1 MQPIADNRQT
11 KKMEKIDKKSLKT
24 FSLTS
29 LAVDN
34 ATSIFILTV
43 MILFFGYSS
52 YRNMPKE
59 QYPEANIPV
68 VFISTPYFGNS
79 AADIENLITR
89 PIEKELVSLKGIK
102 DVKSNSMQ
110 DFSVVVCEF
119 NSNEQSEDCVRR
131 VKDALDK
138 AKKEL
143 PTDLDQ
149 DPQAEEINFAEFP
162 VMTVNIS
169 GDFGMDELRSY
180 AEHVQD
186 ELESLRQVM
195 RVDLKGA
202 QEREVKIDVDLPKM
216 ESLKVSFGDIENAV
230 KSENITMSGGELT
243 RNNFK
248 RSIRVVGEFESV
260 KELENMI
267 VKSENQRP
275 IYLKNIAKVT
285 YDFEDR
291 KSYARADG
299 SPVISLDVIKRSGQN
314 VLLTADN
321 INLIVEKMRKELPEE
336 LTIDTFNDASVYTR
350 NELANLENS
359 IIMGVLLVV
368 LILLF
373 FLGLRN
379 ALFVGLAIPISMLTG
394 ILWLNI
400 TGQSMNIMV
409 LFALI
414 LALGLLVDNA
424 IVVVENIYRYMQEG
438 YSGKEAAKYGTGEV
452 ALPIIAS
459 TATTLAAFIPL
470 LIWPGVMG
478 EFLKYFP
485 ITLIIVLSS
494 SLFVALVINP
504 VFTSRLMKVDERAET
519 KEGRNA
525 KRKNVLIGTGVMLA
539 IAIYGHFSGT
549 MWLRNL
555 LGMVIGLQL
564 LYFFVFRP
572 GAFIFQNKGL
582 PVLERV
588 YNKFIGGALRIP
600 GLIFVGTIGLLFGSL
615 FILQMFMPKIVYFP
629 SGNPQFINIFVE
641 TPMGKS
647 IEATNELML
656 NLERDVEATIEPYRH
671 IITAV
676 LTQIGENTADPNSMP
691 EPGVTPNKARLSI
704 AFVPTEERQGI
715 STFDVMEKVRDA
727 VQGKYPGA
735 QVTVVKNQDGP
746 STGYPINL
754 ELRGEDI
761 DELAVLSENVIAYIN
776 EQSITG
782 IEELQ
787 PDVRLGKPELTVK
800 IDREAARRYGVS
812 TFAIA
817 DAIRTAVYGKEVS
830 KFKKGEDEYPIFI
843 RLDEKYRNNIE
854 NILNQRITFRSPN
867 GKISQ
872 VPISAVANV
881 KFNSTYSSIKRKDE
895 ERMITVYSNVLEG
908 YYANEIIPVLDD
920 LMANYPLPAG
930 VSYAFTGEQ
939 EQQAEDS
946 SFLGT
951 SFLIAIFT
959 IFIIIVAQFNSI
971 YSPFI
976 IILSI
981 LFSTIGVFLGYAFS
995 GMDLNIIFTGIG
1007 IISLAGIVVN
1017 NAIVLIDY
1025 INLVV
1030 QRKRESLGL
1039 ADMLDMTKEDVK
1051 ACIIE
1056 GGATRLRPVLLTAI
1070 TTILS
1075 LIPLA
1080 VGLNFNF
1087 ATLISELDPHIF
1099 FGGDSNALWGPLA
1112 WTVIYG
1118 LVFSTFLTLIVIP
1131 AMYWLAYRLKRGVN
1145 WLFGGRKQKVAQTEL
1160 DVKAV

>member
-1 MQPIADNRQT
+1 M
-11 KKMEKIDKKSLKT
+11 KKSLKT

-102 DVKSNSMQ
+102 NVKSNSMQ

-119 NSNEQSEDCVRR
+119 NSDEQSEDCVRR

-169 GDFGMDELRSY
+169 GDFEMDELRSY

-186 ELESLRQVM
+186 ELESLRQVT

-230 KSENITMSGGELT
+230 KSENITMSGGEIS

-248 RSIRVVGEFESV
+248 RAIRVVGEFETV
-260 KELENMI
+260 DELENMI

-275 IYLKNIAKVT
+275 IYLKDIAKVT
-285 YDFEDR
+285 YDFEER

-299 SPVISLDVIKRSGQN
+299 KPVISLDVIKRSGQN

-321 INLIVEKMRKELPEE
+321 INLVVEKMQKELPEE
-336 LTIDTFNDASVYTR
+336 LSISTFNDASIYTR

-359 IIMGVLLVV
+359 IIMGVLLVI

-424 IVVVENIYRYMQEG
+424 IVVVENIYRYMTEG
-438 YSGKEAAKYGTGEV
+438 YSGQEAAKYGTGEV

-504 VFTSRLMKVDERAET
+504 VFTSRLMKVDQRAET
-519 KEGRNA
+519 KEGRIA
-525 KRKNVLIGTGVMLA
+525 KRNNVLIGTAIMLGVA
-539 IAIYGHFSGT
+539 TFGHFSGT
-549 MWLRNL
+549 IWLRNL
-555 LGMVIGLQL
+555 LGMVIIIQL
-564 LYFFVFRP
+564 LYFFVMRP
-572 GAFIFQNKGL
+572 LAFVFQNRGL
-582 PVLERV
+582 PVLESI
-588 YNKFIGGALRIP
+588 YNRFISGALRIP
-600 GLIFVGTIGLLFGSL
+600 GLIFAGTIALLFGSL
-615 FILQMFMPKIVYFP
+615 FILQIFMPKIVYFP
-629 SGNPQFINIFVE
+629 SGNPQFVNVFVE
-641 TPMGKS
+641 MPMGKS
-647 IEATNELML
+647 IEATNDLML
-656 NLERDVEATIEPYRH
+656 QLEKEVETTIAPYRH
-671 IITAV
+671 IVTAV
-676 LTQIGENTADPNSMP
+676 LAQVGENTGDPNGMP
-691 EPGVTPNKARLSI
+691 EPGVTPNKARLSV
-704 AFVPTEERQGI
+704 AFVPTEERGGI
-715 STFDVMEKVRDA
+715 STFEVMEKIRDA
-727 VQGKYPGA
+727 IQGTVPGA

-746 STGYPINL
+746 STGYPINI
-754 ELRGEDI
+754 ELVGEDI
-761 DELAVLSENVIAYIN
+761 DELAVLSEQVIAYIN
-776 EQSITG
+776 AQSIPG
-782 IEELQ
+782 IEELK
-787 PDVRLGKPELTVK
+787 PDVRLGKPELTVS
-800 IDREAARRYGVS
+800 INREAARRYGVS

-817 DAIRTAVYGKEVS
+817 DAIRTSVFGKEVS
-830 KFKKGEDEYPIFI
+830 KFKEGEEEYPIFI
-843 RLDEKYRNNIE
+843 RLDEKYRNNI
-854 NILNQRITFRSPN
+854 NDILNQRITFRSPAN
-867 GKISQ
+867 GRISQ
-872 VPISAVANV
+872 VPISAVADV

-895 ERMITVYSNVLEG
+895 ERMITIFSNVLED
-908 YYANEIIPVLDD
+908 YNAIEIVDELRV
-920 LMANYPLPAG
+920 LMADYSLPAG
-930 VSYAFTGEQ
+930 VTYAFTGEQ
-939 EQQAEDS
+939 EQQSEDS

-951 SFLIAIFT
+951 SFLIAIFA

-981 LFSTIGVFLGYAFS
+981 LFSTIGVFLGYAIS

-1030 QRKRESLGL
+1030 QRKRESQGL
-1039 ADMLDMTKEDVK
+1039 ADMMDMTKADVK

-1056 GGATRLRPVLLTAI
+1056 GGSTRLRPVLLTAI

-1080 VGLNFNF
+1080 VGLNFSF
-1087 ATLISELDPHIF
+1087 ATLITELNPHIF

-1131 AMYWLAYRLKRGVN
+1131 TMYWLAYRLKAGMG
-1145 WLFGGRKQKVAQTEL
+1145 WLFGRKKKVDTEL
-1160 DVKAV
+1160 KAEIA